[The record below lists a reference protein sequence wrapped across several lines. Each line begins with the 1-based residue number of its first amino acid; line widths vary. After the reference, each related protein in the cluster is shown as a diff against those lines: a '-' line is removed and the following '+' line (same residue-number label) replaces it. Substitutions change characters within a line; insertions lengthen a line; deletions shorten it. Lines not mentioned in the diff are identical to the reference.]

1 MTSQNFMDL
10 SNSDIAANLHA
21 KTDLAAIQTSDAT
34 ATTLWSVVVADQTV
48 VTLFALWSAIQDDHS
63 EAGGG
68 TIVAVFRRDGGGN
81 VTIVGAATV
90 IDEDDSAGTI
100 TATMDADT
108 GSQTARLRVTGVAAT
123 VLDWSAKIDYLVR
136 TT

>member
-10 SNSDIAANLHA
+10 HN
-21 KTDLAAIQTSDAT
+21 TDVAVNFHSKIDQGAVQTSDAT
-34 ATTLWSVVVADQTV
+34 ATTIWSVVIPEQTIATFFV
-48 VTLFALWSAIQDDHS
+48 LWSAIQDDHS
-63 EAGGG
+63 EGGGG
-68 TIVAVFRRDGGGN
+68 TIVATFRRDAGGN

-108 GSQTARLRVTGVAAT
+108 GSQTARIRITGVAAT
-123 VLDWSAKIDYLVR
+123 VLDWAVTVIYQTR